1 MSDENAKYGVSRKA
15 DFELWTG
22 ATMKKGKDIPVLRD
36 VEFSVIKK
44 WEPEADGYDWLH
56 GVALAWHKDKL
67 YASFGLNKGGENSK
81 GELAAGLVSGDGG
94 RTWGEPF
101 KIAVP
106 REDNLGISHGVFL
119 SHKGDLRAFMG
130 AFHGVR
136 GRVHA
141 RAYLLDEK
149 SKEWID
155 RGIIVNDGF
164 WPLQEPQKMAD
175 GNWIMSGIRC
185 VDTYGHPDNCAA
197 VAISKGDDF
206 TRWKMIV
213 IPLAAPVERMWAE
226 SNVFLDGP
234 RVINIARYEQWNPHA
249 LAAASDDF
257 GLSWTPS
264 CHSNMPMTSSKPC
277 TGTLSTGQHYLINT
291 TTADCD
297 TKRFPLTIAV
307 TRPGEAVFSE
317 VFVIRHAES
326 PGGPGESNPQAALSY
341 PYAVEHEGKL
351 YAGYSN
357 SGGRGGNRN
366 SAELAIIPVSS
377 LTMAPQ

>member
-1 MSDENAKYGVSRKA
+1 MNSANAKSVPDNAESK
-15 DFELWTG
+15 LWGG
-22 ATMKKGKDIPVLRD
+22 ATMGKSKDIPVLKG
-36 VEFSVIKK
+36 VEFSVIRK
-44 WEPEADGYDWLH
+44 WEPEVDGCSFLH
-56 GVALAWHKDKL
+56 GVALAWHKNKL
-67 YASFGLNKGGENSK
+67 YASFGLNKGEENSR

-119 SHKGDLRAFMG
+119 SHKGDLWAFMG
-130 AFHGVR
+130 AFYGVR

-164 WPLQEPQKMAD
+164 WPLQEPRKMAD

-197 VAISKGDDF
+197 VAISKGDDL
-206 TRWKMIV
+206 TNWKMVV
-213 IPLAAPVERMWAE
+213 IPSSTQGGRMWAE
-226 SNVFLDGP
+226 SNVFLHGT
-234 RVINIARYEQWNPHA
+234 RVVNVARCEQLNPHA
-249 LAAASDDF
+249 LVAASDDF

-297 TKRFPLTIAV
+297 TRRFPLTIAV

-326 PGGPGESNPQAALSY
+326 PGGPGESNPQASLSY

-357 SGGRGGNRN
+357 SGGRGENRN
-366 SAELAIIPVSS
+366 SAELAIIPVSALAVS
-377 LTMAPQ
+377 L